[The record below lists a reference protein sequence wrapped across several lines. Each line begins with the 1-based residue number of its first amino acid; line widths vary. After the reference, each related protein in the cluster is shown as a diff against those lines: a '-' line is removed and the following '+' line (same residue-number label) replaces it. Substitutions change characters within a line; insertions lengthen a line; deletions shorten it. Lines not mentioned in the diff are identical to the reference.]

1 MAAIDLKSL
10 RRAFGPFVA
19 VNDIDLTIEDGKFV
33 VLLGPSGCGKT
44 TTLRMIAGLEMPTS
58 GQILLDRADVTY
70 VRPRERDIAMV
81 FQLFALYPHMSV
93 RENLAFPL
101 RNERLK
107 RAEIDR
113 RIQEATALLRID
125 HLLGSRIGGLSG
137 GDRQRVALGRA
148 IVRQPKA
155 FLMDEPLGTLDAEFR
170 ELMCIELR
178 KLHNR
183 LRTTTVFVTHDQDEA
198 MSLADHIVVMK
209 DGEIQQSDTPEGIY
223 NFPANMFVA
232 NFIGR
237 PPMNFLAIDGPVE
250 AGVAHVQVAGQALG
264 IPIPRT
270 GAARAKIG
278 IRPSQCHISDTG
290 ALAGEVVATEFF
302 GSHQIATL
310 VTAAGPVKV
319 EAGRTAK
326 LTPGETLRLSLDTGR
341 IVLFDAD
348 TEKLLPSDT
357 SLART
362 AGGYHG

>member
-1 MAAIDLKSL
+1 MAAIELKSL
-10 RRAFGPFVA
+10 RRAFGSFVA
-19 VNDIDLTIEDGKFV
+19 VKDIDLTIEDGKFV

-44 TTLRMIAGLEMPTS
+44 TTLRMIAGLEMPSS

-70 VRPRERDIAMV
+70 IRPRDRDIAMV

-101 RNERLK
+101 QNERLK

-113 RIQEATALLRID
+113 RIADTTALLRID
-125 HLLGSRIGGLSG
+125 HLLSSRTGGLSG

-178 KLHNR
+178 KLHSR

-198 MSLADHIVVMK
+198 MALADHIVVMK

-223 NFPANMFVA
+223 SAPATMFVA

-237 PPMNFLAIDGPVE
+237 PPMNFLKLEGAVQ
-250 AGVAHVQVAGQALG
+250 AGVDQGQVAGQRVK
-264 IPIPRT
+264 IPTPHAS
-270 GAARAKIG
+270 AARAVIG
-278 IRPSQCHISDTG
+278 IRPSHIKISDTG
-290 ALAGEVVATEFF
+290 TLAGEIVASEFF

-310 VTAAGPVKV
+310 TTAAGTIKV
-319 EAGRTAK
+319 QADRSAR
-326 LTPGETLRLSLDTGR
+326 LTPGEVLRLSLETER

-348 TEKLLPSDT
+348 SEKRLPSDAGFA
-357 SLART
+357 LG